1 MREMQRCGDRADGET
16 LRAQNGKRAGAKK
29 IVQTET
35 TEPESRKRQT
45 KRIKLAERAEKTEY
59 QLSWDGRPYRSL
71 DYEMKQRFGGKVWKL
86 SLQSGCS
93 CPNRDGTCGIGGCI
107 FCSEGGSGDFAAPA
121 CLPVQEQIALAKA
134 RVAAKLPKCG
144 TIAGVTA
151 CKGRLPKQ
159 QENSFAGY
167 MAYFQSFTNTY
178 GPVGRLHRLFEE
190 AIAEPDVLALS
201 IGTRPD
207 CLPDEMIAMLAGL
220 NRKKPVYVELGL
232 QTIHEETAA
241 LIRRGYALPVFE
253 DAVRRLKAAGLSV
266 VVHLIIGLP
275 NESRA
280 DIEESVRWVAALQ
293 TEDGGTAVDGIKLQ
307 LLHVLKGTELGRLF
321 LTQNR
326 AGTRTEV
333 LIKTCVEMRTEA
345 PAGAHAGLQTETGAK
360 TQAEA
365 QPLRL
370 LQFSM
375 EEYVDFVIDL
385 IELLPPEMTVHRL
398 TGDAPKS
405 LLLAP
410 LWSADKKRVL
420 NAFTKR
426 FAERGTWQGRRFV
439 SRTA

>member
-1 MREMQRCGDRADGET
+1 MERCGDRADGET
-16 LRAQNGKRAGAKK
+16 LRAQNGKRAEAKK
-29 IVQTET
+29 IVQTEAT
-35 TEPESRKRQT
+35 EQTEPRPN
-45 KRIKLAERAEKTEY
+45 
-59 QLSWDGRPYRSL
+59 WDGRPYRSL

-93 CPNRDGTCGIGGCI
+93 CPNRDGTCGTGGCI
-107 FCSEGGSGDFAAPA
+107 FCSEGGSGDFVAPA

-178 GPVGRLHRLFEE
+178 GPVGRLRRLFEE

-207 CLPDEMIAMLAGL
+207 CLSDKMIAMLAEL

-241 LIRRGYALPVFE
+241 LIRRGYALPVFM
-253 DAVRRLKAAGLSV
+253 DAVRRLKAAELSV
-266 VVHLIIGLP
+266 VVHLIVGLP

-280 DIEESVRWVAALQ
+280 DIEKSVRWVAALQ
-293 TEDGGTAVDGIKLQ
+293 TEDRRPAVDGIKLQ

-321 LTQNR
+321 LEQEQIGACAEIR
-326 AGTRTEV
+326 AEV
-333 LIKTCVEMRTEA
+333 PIEMYAGIELPTEA
-345 PAGAHAGLQTETGAK
+345 R
-360 TQAEA
+360 
-365 QPLRL
+365 PLRL
-370 LQFSM
+370 HSFSM

-426 FAERGTWQGRRFV
+426 FAERGTWQGRRFM
-439 SRTA
+439 SRTV

>member
-1 MREMQRCGDRADGET
+1 MQKCGGKAGGET
-16 LRAQNGKRAGAKK
+16 LRTQSGKRAGAKK
-29 IVQTET
+29 TVQTEKAGQRET
-35 TEPESRKRQT
+35 TESEARIKQT
-45 KRIKLAERAEKTEY
+45 KRRKPAERAGNTK
-59 QLSWDGRPYRSL
+59 QRLSWGGRPYHSL
-71 DYEMKQRFGGKVWKL
+71 DHEMNQRFGGKVWKL

-93 CPNRDGTCGIGGCI
+93 CPNRDGTCGTGGCI

-134 RVAAKLPKCG
+134 RVAAKLPKRR
-144 TIAGVTA
+144 IQ
-151 CKGRLPKQ
+151 L
-159 QENSFAGY
+159 SFAGY

-178 GPVGRLHRLFEE
+178 GPVGRLRRLFEE
-190 AIAEPDVLALS
+190 ATAEPDVRALS
-201 IGTRPD
+201 VGTRPD
-207 CLPDEMIAMLAGL
+207 CLPDEMIAMLAEL

-241 LIRRGYALPVFE
+241 LIRRGYALPVFT

-321 LTQNR
+321 LAQEE
-326 AGTRTEV
+326 TR
-333 LIKTCVEMRTEA
+333 
-345 PAGAHAGLQTETGAK
+345 
-360 TQAEA
+360 
-365 QPLRL
+365 PLL
-370 LQFSM
+370 LHQFSM

-398 TGDAPKS
+398 TGDAPKR

-426 FAERGTWQGRRFV
+426 FTERGTWQGRRFV
-439 SRTA
+439 PRTE